1 MTYTELQI
9 GKVLQ
14 LPELRY
20 LYLDTTQLCRYQGR
34 ITEHVFAN
42 CDKNMETL
50 CIKNSSR
57 YALKCIS
64 FWARTGYFPADLRL
78 ILIIRMSYYDHMSLS
93 HALSESIQQAP
104 STSVSYVSVYNQVC
118 GKEFLQLQYQ
128 ISPSGVTL
136 LSCSDLQL
144 TVASAK
150 PGASEMISGKYLN
163 ATLQGNVKFSDVCCK
178 VYELDL
184 SGNKSLVPFDL
195 QQTFAACPNLLH
207 LNLHDCEGVLS
218 DLDGLHAIATNCL
231 KLRVLNL
238 SGSRRVESVER
249 LWRIFASMSN
259 LKVLSLFLELLPQQ
273 GLIIPGPLPQLTAIS
288 VHGEFSETQN
298 SDDILVFLARMTS
311 LEVLKLDAW
320 CEILRY
326 QFHPLLQACS
336 ELTHLYL
343 GLSCMKLILPTNTL
357 QELFIADL
365 GYEVGKV
372 QIDALAQCRDLRVL
386 MLRVRNFETTLNIRN
401 IATTIT
407 SLTRFHVYLWEFE
420 GGVMCDSEVQRRA
433 RAFAKSVVSTLK
445 EGGRVVDLKICYLS
459 SSYSCNSLQFP
470 V

>member
-1 MTYTELQI
+1 MSTSESCNVVGDSTGPQWSFITWKSSNCVRDTDGLKNALRVSKETVKQLSLFCHGHQFRLSKFVQELTTCTNLQSITLDGVTYTELQI

-78 ILIIRMSYYDHMSLS
+78 IIRMSYYDHMSLS

-150 PGASEMISGKYLN
+150 PGANEMISGKYLN

-184 SGNKSLVPFDL
+184 SGNKSLVP
-195 QQTFAACPNLLH
+195 
-207 LNLHDCEGVLS
+207 
-218 DLDGLHAIATNCL
+218 
-231 KLRVLNL
+231 
-238 SGSRRVESVER
+238 
-249 LWRIFASMSN
+249 
-259 LKVLSLFLELLPQQ
+259 SLAE
-273 GLIIPGPLPQLTAIS
+273 
-288 VHGEFSETQN
+288 E
-298 SDDILVFLARMTS
+298 
-311 LEVLKLDAW
+311 
-320 CEILRY
+320 
-326 QFHPLLQACS
+326 
-336 ELTHLYL
+336 
-343 GLSCMKLILPTNTL
+343 
-357 QELFIADL
+357 
-365 GYEVGKV
+365 
-372 QIDALAQCRDLRVL
+372 
-386 MLRVRNFETTLNIRN
+386 
-401 IATTIT
+401 
-407 SLTRFHVYLWEFE
+407 
-420 GGVMCDSEVQRRA
+420 
-433 RAFAKSVVSTLK
+433 
-445 EGGRVVDLKICYLS
+445 
-459 SSYSCNSLQFP
+459 
-470 V
+470 